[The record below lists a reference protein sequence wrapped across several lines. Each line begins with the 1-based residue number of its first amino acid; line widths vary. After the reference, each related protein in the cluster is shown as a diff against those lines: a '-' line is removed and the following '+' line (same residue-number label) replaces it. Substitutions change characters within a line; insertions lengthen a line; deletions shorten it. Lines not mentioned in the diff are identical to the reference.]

1 MKKDTRDLLKGI
13 GFFTIIGLGATV
25 AQKVYDWTRTPN
37 SAYVIDAN
45 GDNRKDILLQNRIG
59 EYTIILQQIDG
70 TYIPLNNLPKETR
83 DSIEAKLKWK
93 KYF

>member
-45 GDNRKDILLQNRIG
+45 GDNRKDRDKYLFKSIKWLLKMS
-59 EYTIILQQIDG
+59 
-70 TYIPLNNLPKETR
+70 YI
-83 DSIEAKLKWK
+83 
-93 KYF
+93 